1 MHNRVSSVPV
11 VINGVETGP
20 TCLMTYTDSFGRRR
34 AIGGNQ
40 YWIAKGKSGK
50 PIYQEKG
57 F

>member
-40 YWIAKGKSGK
+40 YWIAKGKGGK